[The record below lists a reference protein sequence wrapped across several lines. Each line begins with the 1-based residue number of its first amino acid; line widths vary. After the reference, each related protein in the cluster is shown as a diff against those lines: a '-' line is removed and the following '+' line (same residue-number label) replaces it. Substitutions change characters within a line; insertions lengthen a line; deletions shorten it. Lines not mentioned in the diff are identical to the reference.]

1 MRDQNTETTMI
12 VINDAGLVNIVNF
25 TFVNNEELRAI
36 YLTNVQDVYINTGFC
51 GADYDI
57 PSQVETDKE
66 ISLYITGL
74 PIDQKSLSNLEIEIP
89 EDLTGQH
96 SPQHGACIEVLRV
109 SNVFKLAD
117 FLIQNNI
124 FVDTSIVNINNGDLD
139 AQFDTRVILSNVTYI
154 NNIIAI
160 TDDTGNDAAFKY
172 SGQGIILIAMDS
184 VTF

>member
-1 MRDQNTETTMI
+1 MI

-139 AQFDTRVILSNVTYI
+139 A
-154 NNIIAI
+154 
-160 TDDTGNDAAFKY
+160 
-172 SGQGIILIAMDS
+172 
-184 VTF
+184 